1 MYTCKLRCKKQ
12 LTRMGAEY
20 LKNINLR
27 IMTYLRELENSLAPR
42 ITSPFDI
49 LVRNLYDAETQ
60 FHPLQSIKLKH
71 PVDVYED
78 TDGLHLEVAC
88 TGLTKEDVNLD
99 IEGDIL
105 KVSYTK
111 DDTEKY
117 QNREYHYSG
126 IAKRSFNF
134 GYKVNNRFNL
144 SKVGA
149 KMENG
154 LLNIT
159 IPFSSHVVVEPKS
172 ITIK

>member
-1 MYTCKLRCKKQ
+1 
-12 LTRMGAEY
+12 
-20 LKNINLR
+20 
-27 IMTYLRELENSLAPR
+27 MTYLKELENGIAPR

-49 LVRNLYDAETQ
+49 LVRNFFDTETP
-60 FHPLQSIKLKH
+60 FHPLNSIKLKH

-78 TDGLHLEVAC
+78 TKGLHLEVAC
-88 TGLTKEDVNLD
+88 TGLTKEDVSIN

-105 KVSYTK
+105 RVSY
-111 DDTEKY
+111 EKENDNPT
-117 QNREYHYSG
+117 NREYYYSG

-134 GYKVNNRFNL
+134 GYKVNNKFNL
-144 SKVGA
+144 SKVDA

-159 IPFSSHVVVEPKS
+159 IPFSSHVVIEPKT

>member
-1 MYTCKLRCKKQ
+1 
-12 LTRMGAEY
+12 
-20 LKNINLR
+20 
-27 IMTYLRELENSLAPR
+27 MTYLKEIENGLAPR

-49 LVRNLYDAETQ
+49 LVRNFFDTETP
-60 FHPLQSIKLKH
+60 FHPLHSVKLKH

-78 TDGLHLEVAC
+78 TKGLHLEVAC
-88 TGLTKEDVNLD
+88 TGLAKEDVDIN

-105 KVSYTK
+105 RVSYTK
-111 DDTEKY
+111 DDTGKY

>member
-1 MYTCKLRCKKQ
+1 
-12 LTRMGAEY
+12 
-20 LKNINLR
+20 
-27 IMTYLRELENSLAPR
+27 MTYLKEIENGLAPR

-49 LVRNLYDAETQ
+49 LVRNFFDTETP
-60 FHPLQSIKLKH
+60 FHPLHSVKLKH

-78 TDGLHLEVAC
+78 SDGLHLEVAC
-88 TGLTKEDVNLD
+88 TGLTKEDVSIN

-105 KVSYTK
+105 RVSYEK
-111 DDTEKY
+111 GNDDPT
-117 QNREYHYSG
+117 NRDYHYSG

-144 SKVGA
+144 SEVDA

-159 IPFSSHVVVEPKS
+159 VPYSPHVVTKPKT

>member
-1 MYTCKLRCKKQ
+1 
-12 LTRMGAEY
+12 
-20 LKNINLR
+20 
-27 IMTYLRELENSLAPR
+27 MTYLKEIENGLAPR

-49 LVRNLYDAETQ
+49 LVRNFFDTETP
-60 FHPLQSIKLKH
+60 FHPLHSVKLKH

-78 TDGLHLEVAC
+78 TKGLHLEVAC
-88 TGLTKEDVNLD
+88 TGLTKEDVSIN

-105 KVSYTK
+105 RVSY
-111 DDTEKY
+111 EKNNDEPT
-117 QNREYHYSG
+117 NREYHYSG

>member
-1 MYTCKLRCKKQ
+1 
-12 LTRMGAEY
+12 MGAEY

-27 IMTYLRELENSLAPR
+27 IMTYLRELENGLAPR

-49 LVRNLYDAETQ
+49 LVRNFFDTETP
-60 FHPLQSIKLKH
+60 FHPLHSVKLKH

-78 TDGLHLEVAC
+78 SDGLHLEVAC
-88 TGLTKEDVNLD
+88 TGLTKKDVNLD

-105 KVSYTK
+105 RVSYDK
-111 DDTEKY
+111 GEENFS
-117 QNREYHYSG
+117 NREYHYSG

-134 GYKVNNRFNL
+134 GYKVANKFKL
-144 SKVGA
+144 SEVNA

-154 LLNIT
+154 LLIIT
-159 IPFSSHVVVEPKS
+159 IPYSPHVVTKPQS

>member
-1 MYTCKLRCKKQ
+1 
-12 LTRMGAEY
+12 
-20 LKNINLR
+20 
-27 IMTYLRELENSLAPR
+27 MTYLKELENGLAPR

-49 LVRNLYDAETQ
+49 LVRNFFDTETP

-78 TDGLHLEVAC
+78 NSGLHLEVAC
-88 TGLTKEDVNLD
+88 TGINKEDVSID

-105 KVSYTK
+105 RVSY
-111 DDTEKY
+111 EKENDEPT
-117 QNREYHYSG
+117 NRDYHYSG

-134 GYKVNNRFNL
+134 GYKVNNKFNL
-144 SKVGA
+144 TSVKA

-159 IPFSSHVVVEPKS
+159 IPYAPHVVTEPKT

>member
-1 MYTCKLRCKKQ
+1 
-12 LTRMGAEY
+12 
-20 LKNINLR
+20 
-27 IMTYLRELENSLAPR
+27 MTYLKEIENGLAPR

-49 LVRNLYDAETQ
+49 LVRNFFDTETP
-60 FHPLQSIKLKH
+60 FHPLHSVKLKH

-78 TDGLHLEVAC
+78 TKGLHLEVAC
-88 TGLTKEDVNLD
+88 TGLAKEDVSIN

-105 KVSYTK
+105 RVSY
-111 DDTEKY
+111 EKENNNPT
-117 QNREYHYSG
+117 NREYYYSG

-134 GYKVNNRFNL
+134 GYKVNNKFNL
-144 SKVGA
+144 SKVDA

-159 IPFSSHVVVEPKS
+159 IPFSSHVVTKPQT

>member
-1 MYTCKLRCKKQ
+1 
-12 LTRMGAEY
+12 
-20 LKNINLR
+20 
-27 IMTYLRELENSLAPR
+27 MTYLKEIENGLAPR

-49 LVRNLYDAETQ
+49 LVRNFFDTETP
-60 FHPLQSIKLKH
+60 FHPLHSVKLKH

-78 TDGLHLEVAC
+78 SDGLHLEVAC
-88 TGLTKEDVNLD
+88 TGLTKEDISIN

-105 KVSYTK
+105 RVSY
-111 DDTEKY
+111 EKGNEEPT
-117 QNREYHYSG
+117 NRDYHYSG

-134 GYKVNNRFNL
+134 GYKVATKFNL

-159 IPFSSHVVVEPKS
+159 VPYSPHVVTKPKT

>member
-1 MYTCKLRCKKQ
+1 
-12 LTRMGAEY
+12 MGAEY
-20 LKNINLR
+20 FKNINLR
-27 IMTYLRELENSLAPR
+27 IMTYLREIEQGLAPR

-49 LVRNLYDAETQ
+49 LVRNFFDTESP

-78 TDGLHLEVAC
+78 SDGLHLEVAC
-88 TGLTKEDVNLD
+88 TGLTKKDVNLD

-111 DDTEKY
+111 SNETYED
-117 QNREYHYSG
+117 REYHYSG

-134 GYKVNNRFNL
+134 GYKVANKFRL
-144 SKVGA
+144 SEANA

-154 LLNIT
+154 LLTIT
-159 IPFSSHVVVEPKS
+159 IPYAPHVVTKPKS

>member
-1 MYTCKLRCKKQ
+1 
-12 LTRMGAEY
+12 
-20 LKNINLR
+20 
-27 IMTYLRELENSLAPR
+27 MTYLKEIENGLAPR

-49 LVRNLYDAETQ
+49 LVRNFFDTETP
-60 FHPLQSIKLKH
+60 FHPLHSVKLKH

-78 TDGLHLEVAC
+78 GDGLHLEVAC
-88 TGLTKEDVNLD
+88 TGLTKEDVLIN

-105 KVSYTK
+105 RVSY
-111 DDTEKY
+111 EKGNDEPA
-117 QNREYHYSG
+117 NRDYHYSG

-144 SKVGA
+144 SKVDA

-159 IPFSSHVVVEPKS
+159 VPYSPHVVTKAKT

>member
-1 MYTCKLRCKKQ
+1 
-12 LTRMGAEY
+12 MGAEY

-27 IMTYLRELENSLAPR
+27 IMTYLKEIENGLAPR

-49 LVRNLYDAETQ
+49 LVRNFFDTETP
-60 FHPLQSIKLKH
+60 FHPLHSVKLKH

-78 TDGLHLEVAC
+78 SDGLHLEVAC
-88 TGLTKEDVNLD
+88 TGLTKEDISIN

-105 KVSYTK
+105 RVSY
-111 DDTEKY
+111 EKG
-117 QNREYHYSG
+117 NDEPTDRDYHYSG

-134 GYKVNNRFNL
+134 GYKVATKFNL

-159 IPFSSHVVVEPKS
+159 VPYSSHVVIKPKT

>member
-1 MYTCKLRCKKQ
+1 
-12 LTRMGAEY
+12 
-20 LKNINLR
+20 
-27 IMTYLRELENSLAPR
+27 MTYLKEIENGLAPR

-49 LVRNLYDAETQ
+49 LVRNFFDTETP
-60 FHPLQSIKLKH
+60 FHPLHSVKLKH

-78 TDGLHLEVAC
+78 SDGLHLEVAC
-88 TGLTKEDVNLD
+88 TGLTKEDVLIN

-105 KVSYTK
+105 RVSYEK
-111 DDTEKY
+111 GNDDPT
-117 QNREYHYSG
+117 NRDYHYSG

-144 SKVGA
+144 SEVDA

-159 IPFSSHVVVEPKS
+159 VPYSPHVVTKPKT

>member
-1 MYTCKLRCKKQ
+1 
-12 LTRMGAEY
+12 
-20 LKNINLR
+20 
-27 IMTYLRELENSLAPR
+27 MTYLKELENGIAPR

-49 LVRNLYDAETQ
+49 LARNFFDLESP
-60 FHPLQSIKLKH
+60 FHPLHSIKLKH

-78 TDGLHLEVAC
+78 NDGLHIEVAC
-88 TGLTKEDVNLD
+88 TGLTKKEVNIN

-105 KVSYTK
+105 RVSYTK
-111 DDTEKY
+111 DDTGEY

-134 GYKVNNRFNL
+134 GYKVNNKFNL
-144 SKVGA
+144 SKVDA

-159 IPFSSHVVVEPKS
+159 IPFSSHVVVEPKT

>member
-1 MYTCKLRCKKQ
+1 
-12 LTRMGAEY
+12 
-20 LKNINLR
+20 
-27 IMTYLRELENSLAPR
+27 MTYLKELENGLAPR

-49 LVRNLYDAETQ
+49 LVRNFFDTETP
-60 FHPLQSIKLKH
+60 FHPLNSIKLKH

-78 TDGLHLEVAC
+78 TKGLHLEVAC
-88 TGLTKEDVNLD
+88 TGLTKEDVSIN

-105 KVSYTK
+105 RVSY
-111 DDTEKY
+111 EKENDNPT
-117 QNREYHYSG
+117 NREYYYSG

-134 GYKVNNRFNL
+134 GYKVNNKFNL
-144 SKVGA
+144 SKVDA

-159 IPFSSHVVVEPKS
+159 IPFSSHVVVEPKT

>member
-1 MYTCKLRCKKQ
+1 
-12 LTRMGAEY
+12 MGTY
-20 LKNINLR
+20 NKIIVKINFR
-27 IMTYLRELENSLAPR
+27 IMTYLKEIENGLTPR

-49 LVRNLYDAETQ
+49 LVRNFFDTEAP

-78 TDGLHLEVAC
+78 EDGLHLEVAC
-88 TGLTKEDVNLD
+88 TGLTKKEVNIN

-105 KVSYTK
+105 RVSYTK
-111 DDTEKY
+111 PNETYED
-117 QNREYHYSG
+117 REYHYSG

-134 GYKVNNRFNL
+134 GYKVNNKFRL
-144 SKVGA
+144 SEADA

-154 LLNIT
+154 LLT
-159 IPFSSHVVVEPKS
+159 IFIPYSPHVVTKPKT